1 MARKIECVMGR
12 VLGYI
17 IFAALSDNLELC
29 GRQIQ
34 GVVAILKEEKSK
46 ERAWLNSQVFQL

>member
-1 MARKIECVMGR
+1 MRHGR

-34 GVVAILKEEKSK
+34 GVFAILKEEKSK
-46 ERAWLNSQVFQL
+46 ERARLNSQVFQL